1 MRAARVGLTDPVFR
15 EFLSSWTVHGFLS
28 TKHSPCPHA
37 SSLASE
43 SDTWRRAAFSSC
55 GRACCCDRVLPLAV
69 ACILHVSVTTPHPE
83 GVRDMTQKW
92 AESQVGELSR
102 RAQAG
107 AAARGQLEPGT
118 FMLTMIVKNEAR
130 RLASSLPAWAP
141 IVDFWVIG
149 VDRNNTDDTENVIK
163 THLAG
168 VPGEILIVDFDGMG
182 PTWTKVVEHG
192 LKKYPQATHGIL
204 ADADFT
210 PLPQTLSKWDL
221 DTGCSKLQFTVL
233 EADGTGTRVMD
244 WIYRNIPGVR
254 VERRTHQ
261 ILLVPR
267 TSNQP
272 TYQRQI
278 GFTVKEFAG
287 GYQDRAGNKSGRYID
302 WLLKDLEE
310 MPGDSRT
317 IYYLAKE
324 HMELIGPNPVADLRA
339 VPPGPGAYHLR
350 KSLEY
355 YQMRARIGSLLG
367 EGVDEEVSALS
378 RCFQQAHGPHTSQ
391 YAGQ

>member
-1 MRAARVGLTDPVFR
+1 M
-15 EFLSSWTVHGFLS
+15 
-28 TKHSPCPHA
+28 
-37 SSLASE
+37 
-43 SDTWRRAAFSSC
+43 
-55 GRACCCDRVLPLAV
+55 LPLAV

-267 TSNQP
+267 TSNQR

-367 EGVDEEVSALS
+367 EGVDEEVSAFS
-378 RCFQQAHGPHTSQ
+378 RLFQQARGPHTCQ